1 MELPLVGWCYC
12 QYIVADGITTY
23 WPMLLPIWLMVL
35 PYVCVGWR
43 RQMAQPPWQMLY
55 PLGSHFSLSSMPL
68 TRTPS
73 HTCSRWHLPTPLP
86 RDGPLTLTNIDSFI
100 NLERLCSSLPHH
112 TKTIDAG
119 TVTTDGTM
127 VIDRGGGLE
136 VFLQPFSKCSSCLT
150 TLQPITF
157 EPVYYAPFVGNV
169 VFIFGSHQ
177 FIFQGLATFE
187 MNFYAIFL
195 PNVLDCFTQ
204 AFFIWNSYMGFGLC
218 LDVSVVLPGFWC
230 IYLQLHSSYC
240 PVWVFA
246 CCQGLLYVQKWV
258 FTTYQLNRRKN
269 NVHSWIHQ
277 SWWVY
282 ALSRHPSYT

>member
-1 MELPLVGWCYC
+1 M
-12 QYIVADGITTY
+12 
-23 WPMLLPIWLMVL
+23 
-35 PYVCVGWR
+35 
-43 RQMAQPPWQMLY
+43 WQMVFAYIFVKGWIIDPDEHRFFYQSGEVVFL
-55 PLGSHFSLSSMPL
+55 
-68 TRTPS
+68 PS
-73 HTCSRWHLPTPLP
+73 HY
-86 RDGPLTLTNIDSFI
+86 
-100 NLERLCSSLPHH
+100 
-112 TKTIDAG
+112 TKIVDVG
-119 TVTTDGTM
+119 IVTTDGTV

-150 TLQPITF
+150 NIFFITLQPITF
-157 EPVYYAPFVGNV
+157 EPVYYATFVGNV

-246 CCQGLLYVQKWV
+246 CCQGLLYVCV
-258 FTTYQLNRRKN
+258 FFFQQPVIGTE
-269 NVHSWIHQ
+269 VFCP
-277 SWWVY
+277 V
-282 ALSRHPSYT
+282 